1 MGDGDGHEKMSE
13 SDVICET
20 AGHCGL
26 ITLNRPKAL
35 NALNLA
41 MVSDMARA
49 LDRWEA
55 QPDIRTIVMR
65 GAGERAFCA
74 GGDIKRLY
82 ELGRTG
88 DYVEPIAFWRTEYTL
103 NHRIKTFSKPIVA
116 LMDGIT
122 MGGGAG
128 LGIHARHRVAAE
140 KFNFAMPEVGIG
152 FFPDIGASYF
162 LPRLVGRS
170 GTYLALTGARI
181 GVADALATGLVDAHV
196 PAARFDALL
205 QQLVEGHAPK
215 AAIAAAATAA
225 PAASLNEE
233 RAFIDAAFD
242 ATSLAAI
249 LEKIGAHAAAGSA
262 FAAKTRDT
270 ILTKS
275 PTSLAIAFRQMHV
288 GAGVDLAEALRM
300 DLRIV
305 ARIARGHDF
314 YEGVRGTLIDRDRP
328 PTWRPARIADVK
340 AADIDSYFAP
350 LGAEELVLPEQVGA
364 A

>member
-1 MGDGDGHEKMSE
+1 MSE
-13 SDVICET
+13 SDVICEKL
-20 AGHCGL
+20 GHCGL

-35 NALNLA
+35 NALNLG

-49 LDRWEA
+49 FDLWEA
-55 QPDIRTIVMR
+55 DPDIRTIALR

-88 DYVEPIAFWRTEYTL
+88 DYVEPVAFWRAEYTL
-103 NHRIKTFSKPIVA
+103 DHRIKTYPKPVVA

-140 KFNFAMPEVGIG
+140 TFNFAMPEVGIG
-152 FFPDIGASYF
+152 FFPDIGAAYF
-162 LPRLVGRS
+162 LPRLLGRM
-170 GTYLALTGARI
+170 GTYLAVTGARI
-181 GVADALATGLVDAHV
+181 GVADALAIGLVDVHV
-196 PAARFDALL
+196 PTARFDTLIRE
-205 QQLVEGHAPK
+205 LVEGREPQ
-215 AAIAAAATAA
+215 AAIAAHAAEV
-225 PAASLNEE
+225 PASTLMDE
-233 RAFIDAAFD
+233 RAFINACFD
-242 ATSLAAI
+242 ATSVAAI
-249 LEKIGAHAAAGSA
+249 LEKIETHAAKGSA

-275 PTSLAIAFRQMHV
+275 PTSLAIALRQVLV
-288 GAGVDLAEALRM
+288 GAKVDLAEALRM

-305 ARIARGHDF
+305 VRIAQGHDF
-314 YEGVRGTLIDRDRP
+314 YEGVRGTLIDRENP
-328 PTWRPARIADVK
+328 PVWNPARIADVK
-340 AADIDSYFAP
+340 TADIDPYFAS
-350 LGAEELVLPEQVGA
+350 LGAEELILPVEMGA